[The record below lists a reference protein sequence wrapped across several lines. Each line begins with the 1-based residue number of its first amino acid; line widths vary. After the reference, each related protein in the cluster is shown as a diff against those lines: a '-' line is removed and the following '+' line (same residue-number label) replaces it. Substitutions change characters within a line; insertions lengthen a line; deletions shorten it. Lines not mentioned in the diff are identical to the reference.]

1 MKNILTILTCCIS
14 ILSFSQESK
23 KSIDTSSSV
32 KITDVKW
39 LENLGEKGIDMSN
52 DSLLISDEFQKIIKD
67 DKFKSTL
74 FPKTYTWEQTITF
87 IKNRKLKEAF
97 WFFIN
102 LYPLNEVNKT
112 TVIRSILAYSKLFK
126 MEDVLVNT
134 FYTYSFLDPEISVI
148 KNGIPEIVRPDILE
162 EKLRN
167 VKEIVRHIQNYRKEQ
182 NKKIKK

>member
-1 MKNILTILTCCIS
+1 MKNIFTFLFYFLT
-14 ILSFSQESK
+14 ILSFSQENNK
-23 KSIDTSSSV
+23 ETV
-32 KITDVKW
+32 TTDVLEITNIKW
-39 LENLGEKGIDMSN
+39 LENLGEKGVDMSK

-67 DKFKSTL
+67 ENFKSKL

-87 IKNRKLKEAF
+87 IKNRELKEAF

-102 LYPLNEVNKT
+102 LYSVNEVNKK

-148 KNGIPEIVRPDILE
+148 KNGIPEIIRPDILE

-167 VKEIVRHIQNYRKEQ
+167 VKEIVNHIHNYRKEQ
-182 NKKIKK
+182 SKK